1 MTFIFGDNQ
10 GNTLIGPDSDDT
22 IIGGEGNDSL
32 LGNGGEDILFGGL
45 GEDTLIGGPGADI
58 FVLGSGR
65 DTIVDFQKGVDRLAV
80 SRDLRTAQ
88 IRLEPIFERTGNGNS
103 NPVAIATQVVVIQN
117 GSRQVI
123 GEVSGSIN
131 LDATDF
137 LSETLDPLAS
147 VVELTAAN
155 FTIQEGVPSVEVSLL
170 RTGNLSEA
178 ANVTVL
184 PTDGTAIAEAD
195 YIGGPRGVTFAPGQ
209 SQAVVT
215 IPMIDDRIVETT
227 ETFNLSLVNPT
238 ENLGLGA
245 RSQSTVTILDDDVA
259 LSLGEQTFTLND
271 QGEAVA
277 TIAVLRSGIVQ
288 GTVGATITLAPD
300 IPTPPDNLN
309 TLQIPVNFA
318 PGVTAQ
324 TITIPLVNELIAA
337 GVETLS
343 LTLTTPTGGATLG
356 TTNTA
361 TFTLID
367 ETVNGVSIQFNQTDF
382 QTREDS
388 TPLVPVTVT
397 RTGFLNRPVT
407 VTIALEEESAT
418 APEDFENTPISLTF
432 ATGETT
438 QTVSIPIVNDN
449 SIEPDE
455 TLSLTLINPTGGA
468 TLGTPN
474 TATFTIVD
482 NDAALQFTRPDF
494 SGVEDGTP
502 IQPVQVQRIGFTGIS
517 TGVTIGL
524 SDDTATAPLDYDP
537 TPIAVDFAPGE
548 TLQTVE
554 LPLVDDEIIE
564 PDETINL
571 TLLNPTGEATLTEPS
586 TAVFTIVD
594 NDVLLQF
601 SEANFVI
608 NEDGTAIAP
617 VTITRE
623 GRLDQP
629 FFATVALTDGTATTP
644 FDYNNTPILVNFA
657 PGETVQT
664 VAVPIVDD
672 TESEPNE
679 TLQLT
684 LTNPSEGA
692 RIGPQNAA
700 TLAILDNDIRLE
712 FSAPTFSVQEDGT
725 QTLAVTVT
733 RAGGLHLPAG
743 AIVVLGDG
751 TATAPLDYNNTP
763 IPINFAP
770 GETVQTV
777 TIPIANDA
785 IAEVAETINLALV
798 NPTPG
803 VEIGAQS
810 SATLVISRSDLPALL
825 NFEGVGNLDPVSG
838 FYGDRGITF
847 SPNALGIISTDAL
860 DALGFPDEFGGNFA
874 PPPSGTTALTYGEE
888 GAIVMNVEGGFDNQ
902 LSFFYA
908 SPFASHTVTL
918 YDGLG
923 ASGNILASIP
933 LSTTAAG
940 SLPHVYAEF
949 EQVTLPFAGVAR
961 SVSFGSVP
969 NKLILDDIL
978 LG

>member
-10 GNTLIGPDSDDT
+10 GNTLIGTEGNDT
-22 IIGGEGNDSL
+22 IIGGDGNDSI
-32 LGNGGEDILFGGL
+32 LGNAGEDILFGGL

-58 FVLGSGR
+58 FVLGSGQ

-103 NPVAIATQVVVIQN
+103 SPVPIATQVVAIQN

-147 VVELTAAN
+147 AVEFATAN
-155 FTIQEGVPSVEVSLL
+155 FTVQEGVPSVEVRLL
-170 RTGNLSEA
+170 RTGNLSETA
-178 ANVTVL
+178 SVTVL
-184 PTDGTAIAEAD
+184 PTDGTAIASAD
-195 YIGGPRGVTFAPGQ
+195 YIGGPRVVTFAPRQ

-215 IPMIDDRIVETT
+215 IPIIDDNLVEPT

-238 ENLGLGA
+238 ENLGIGG
-245 RSQSTVTILDDDVA
+245 RSQSTITILDDDVA
-259 LSLGEQTFTLND
+259 LSFGEQTFTLND
-271 QGEAVA
+271 QSEAVA
-277 TIAVLRSGIVQ
+277 TITVLRQ
-288 GTVGATITLAPD
+288 GVSENAVGATITLSPD
-300 IPTPPDNLN
+300 TPTTPDDDTPQL
-309 TLQIPVNFA
+309 IPVNFA

-337 GVETLS
+337 GVETLN

-361 TFTLID
+361 SFALID
-367 ETVNGVSIQFNQTDF
+367 ETVNGVTLQFTQTDF
-382 QTREDS
+382 SELEDN
-388 TPLVPVTVT
+388 TPIVPVTVT
-397 RTGFLNRPVT
+397 RTGAINRPVA
-407 VTIALEEESAT
+407 VTIALEEETAT
-418 APEDFENTPISLTF
+418 TPEDFDDTPISVTF
-432 ATGETT
+432 ASGETT
-438 QTVSIPIVNDN
+438 QTVSIPLVNDN
-449 SIEPDE
+449 IVETDE
-455 TLSLTLINPTGGA
+455 TLSLTLVDPTGGA

-494 SGVEDGTP
+494 SAVEDSTP
-502 IQPVQVQRIGFTGIS
+502 IQPVQVQRIGFTDIP
-517 TGVTIGL
+517 TGVTLEL
-524 SDDTATAPLDYDP
+524 SDGTATAPVDYDP

-548 TLQTVE
+548 ILQTVE
-554 LPLVDDEIIE
+554 IPIVDDEIIE

-586 TAVFTIVD
+586 TAVFTIID
-594 NDVLLQF
+594 NDVLLQL
-601 SEANFVI
+601 SGANFVV

-617 VTITRE
+617 VTVTRE
-623 GRLDQP
+623 GRLDQA
-629 FFATVALTDGTATTP
+629 FSAAIALTDGTATAP
-644 FDYNNTPILVNFA
+644 FDYDNTPILVNFA
-657 PGETVQT
+657 PGEIVQT

-672 TESEPNE
+672 TESEPTE

-684 LTNPSEGA
+684 LTHPSEGA
-692 RIGPQNAA
+692 KIGPQNAA
-700 TLAILDNDIRLE
+700 ILEILDNDIRLE
-712 FSAPTFSVQEDGT
+712 FSAPTFIVEEDGT
-725 QTLAVTVT
+725 EILAVTVT

-743 AIVVLGDG
+743 ATVVLGDG
-751 TATAPLDYNNTP
+751 TAIAPLDYDNTP
-763 IPINFAP
+763 IPVNFAP

-777 TIPIANDA
+777 TIPIVNDA

-810 SATLVISRSDLPALL
+810 SATLVIPRSDLPALL
-825 NFEGVGNLDPVSG
+825 NFEGVGNLDPVNG

-847 SPNALGIISTDAL
+847 SPNALGIMSTDAL

-908 SPFASHTVTL
+908 SPFANHTVTL
-918 YDGLG
+918 YDGFG
-923 ASGNILASIP
+923 ASGNILASVP
-933 LSTTAAG
+933 LSTTASG

>member
-22 IIGGEGNDSL
+22 IIGGDGNDSI
-32 LGNGGEDILFGGL
+32 LGNAGEDILFGGL

-80 SRDLRTAQ
+80 SRDLRTAE
-88 IRLEPIFERTGNGNS
+88 IGLEPIFERTGNGNS
-103 NPVAIATQVVVIQN
+103 NPVPIATQVVVIQN

-137 LSETLDPLAS
+137 LSDTLDPLAS

-155 FTIQEGVPSVEVSLL
+155 FTIQEGVPSVEVRLL
-170 RTGNLSEA
+170 RTGNLSEEA
-178 ANVTVL
+178 SVTVL
-184 PTDGTAIAEAD
+184 PTDGTAIASAD
-195 YIGGPRGVTFAPGQ
+195 YIGGPRVVTFAPRQ

-215 IPMIDDRIVETT
+215 IPILDDNIVEPTK
-227 ETFNLSLVNPT
+227 TFSVSLVNPT
-238 ENLGLGA
+238 ENVELGG
-245 RSQSTVTILDDDVA
+245 RSQSTITILDDDVS
-259 LSLGEQTFTLND
+259 LSFGEQTFTLND

-277 TIAVLRSGIVQ
+277 TITVLRSGIVQ
-288 GTVGATITLAPD
+288 GTVGATITLSPE
-300 IPTPPDNLN
+300 IPTPPDDLN
-309 TLQIPVNFA
+309 TRQIPVNFA

-324 TITIPLVNELIAA
+324 TVTIPLVNELIAA

-343 LTLTTPTGGATLG
+343 LTLTIPTGGATLG
-356 TTNTA
+356 TSNTA

-367 ETVNGVSIQFNQTDF
+367 ETVNGISIQFNQTDF

-397 RTGFLNRPVT
+397 RTGSLNRPVT
-407 VTIALEEESAT
+407 VNIALEEETAT
-418 APEDFENTPISLTF
+418 APDDFDNTPISVTF
-432 ATGETT
+432 AAGETT

-449 SIEPDE
+449 IIEPDE
-455 TLSLTLINPTGGA
+455 TLDLTLVDPTGGA

-474 TATFTIVD
+474 SATFTIVD
-482 NDAALQFTRPDF
+482 NDTALQFTRPDF
-494 SGVEDGTP
+494 SAVEDATP
-502 IQPVQVQRIGFTGIS
+502 IQPVQVQRIGFTGIP

-524 SDDTATAPLDYDP
+524 SDETATAPVDYDP

-554 LPLVDDEIIE
+554 LPLVDDDIVE
-564 PDETINL
+564 PDKTINL
-571 TLLNPTGEATLTEPS
+571 TLVNPTGEATLTEPS
-586 TAVFTIVD
+586 TAVFTLVD

-601 SEANFVI
+601 SEVNFVV

-617 VTITRE
+617 VTVTRE

-629 FFATVALTDGTATTP
+629 FSATVALTDGTATAP

-679 TLQLT
+679 TLQLA
-684 LTNPSEGA
+684 LTNPSAGA

-712 FSAPTFSVQEDGT
+712 FSAPTFIVEEDGT
-725 QTLAVTVT
+725 ETLAVAVT

-743 AIVVLGDG
+743 ATVVLGDG
-751 TATAPLDYNNTP
+751 TATAPLDYDNTP

-810 SATLVISRSDLPALL
+810 SATLVIPRSDLPALL

-908 SPFASHTVTL
+908 SPFANHTVTL

-923 ASGNILASIP
+923 ASGNILASVP

>member
-1 MTFIFGDNQ
+1 
-10 GNTLIGPDSDDT
+10 
-22 IIGGEGNDSL
+22 
-32 LGNGGEDILFGGL
+32 
-45 GEDTLIGGPGADI
+45 
-58 FVLGSGR
+58 V
-65 DTIVDFQKGVDRLAV
+65 
-80 SRDLRTAQ
+80 
-88 IRLEPIFERTGNGNS
+88 
-103 NPVAIATQVVVIQN
+103 
-117 GSRQVI
+117 
-123 GEVSGSIN
+123 
-131 LDATDF
+131 
-137 LSETLDPLAS
+137 
-147 VVELTAAN
+147 
-155 FTIQEGVPSVEVSLL
+155 
-170 RTGNLSEA
+170 
-178 ANVTVL
+178 
-184 PTDGTAIAEAD
+184 
-195 YIGGPRGVTFAPGQ
+195 VTFAPRQ

-215 IPMIDDRIVETT
+215 IPILDDNIVEPTKT
-227 ETFNLSLVNPT
+227 LSVSLVNPT
-238 ENLGLGA
+238 ENVELGG
-245 RSQSTVTILDDDVA
+245 RSQSTITILDDDV
-259 LSLGEQTFTLND
+259 SLAFGEQTFTLND

-277 TIAVLRSGIVQ
+277 TITILRSGIVES
-288 GTVGATITLAPD
+288 TVGATITLAPNL
-300 IPTPPDNLN
+300 PTPPDNLN
-309 TLQIPVNFA
+309 IPQIPVNFA
-318 PGVTAQ
+318 PGVSAQ
-324 TITIPLVNELIAA
+324 TVTIPIVNELIAA

-343 LTLTTPTGGATLG
+343 LTLTSPTGGATLG
-356 TTNTA
+356 TANTA
-361 TFTLID
+361 SFTLSENPLTPVTVQFS
-367 ETVNGVSIQFNQTDF
+367 ETEF
-382 QTREDS
+382 QGLEDS
-388 TPLVPVTVT
+388 TLQIPVTIT
-397 RTGFLNRPVT
+397 RTGFLNLPVT
-407 VTIALEEESAT
+407 VTLVLEEETAT
-418 APEDFENTPISLTF
+418 APEDFDDTPISVTF
-432 ATGETT
+432 APGETT
-438 QTVSIPIVNDN
+438 QTVTIPIINDN
-449 SIEPDE
+449 IIEPDE
-455 TLSLTLINPTGGA
+455 TIALTLVDPTGGA

-482 NDAALQFTRPDF
+482 NDVALRFTRPDF
-494 SGVEDGTP
+494 SAIEDGTP
-502 IQPVQVQRIGFTGIS
+502 IAPVQVERIGFTNIP

-524 SDDTATAPLDYDP
+524 SDGTVTAPLDYDP
-537 TPIAVDFAPGE
+537 TPIAVEFAPEE
-548 TLQTVE
+548 TLQTVDI
-554 LPLVDDEIIE
+554 PIVDDNIVE

-571 TLLNPTGEATLTEPS
+571 TLLNPTGEATLGEPN
-586 TAVFTIVD
+586 TAGFTIVD
-594 NDVLLQF
+594 NDVFLQF
-601 SEANFVI
+601 SEENFVV

-617 VTITRE
+617 VTVTRE

-629 FFATVALTDGTATTP
+629 FFATVALTDGTATAP

-664 VAVPIVDD
+664 VAVPIVND

-679 TLQLT
+679 TLQVT

-692 RIGPQNAA
+692 RMGPQNAA

-712 FSAPTFSVQEDGT
+712 FSAPTFIVEEDGT

-743 AIVVLGDG
+743 ATVVLGDG
-751 TATAPLDYNNTP
+751 TAIAPLDYNNTP
-763 IPINFAP
+763 IPVNFAP

-810 SATLVISRSDLPALL
+810 SATLVIPRSDLPALL

-860 DALGFPDEFGGNFA
+860 DALGFPDEFGGNFV

-908 SPFASHTVTL
+908 SPFANHTVTL

-933 LSTTAAG
+933 LSTTTAG
-940 SLPHVYAEF
+940 SLPHVYGEF

>member
-10 GNTLIGPDSDDT
+10 GNTLIGTDGNDT
-22 IIGGEGNDSL
+22 IIGGDGNDSI
-32 LGNGGEDILFGGL
+32 LGNAGENILFGGR
-45 GEDTLIGGPGADI
+45 GDDTLIGGPGSDI
-58 FVLGSGR
+58 FVLGFGR
-65 DTIVDFQKGVDRLAV
+65 DRIVDFQKGVDRLAV
-80 SRDLRTAQ
+80 SRNLRTAQ
-88 IRLEPIFERTGNGNS
+88 IRLEPIFERTANGSS
-103 NPVAIATQVVVIQN
+103 NPVPIATQVVVFQN

-137 LSETLDPLAS
+137 LSETLDPLAT
-147 VVELTAAN
+147 VVEFAAAN
-155 FTIQEGVPSVEVSLL
+155 FTIQEGAPSVEVRLL

-178 ANVTVL
+178 ASVTVL
-184 PTDGTAIAEAD
+184 PTDGTAIAGED
-195 YIGGPRGVTFAPGQ
+195 YIGGPRVVTFAPRQ
-209 SQAVVT
+209 SQGVVT
-215 IPMIDDRIVETT
+215 IPIIDDDIVEPT
-227 ETFNLSLVNPT
+227 ETFSVRLVNPT
-238 ENLGLGA
+238 ENVELGG
-245 RSQSTVTILDDDVA
+245 RSQSTITILDDDVE
-259 LSLGEQTFTLND
+259 LSFGEQTLTLND

-277 TIAVLRSGIVQ
+277 TITVLRRGVLE
-288 GTVGATITLAPD
+288 GTVGATITLTPNL
-300 IPTPPDNLN
+300 PTPPDEL
-309 TLQIPVNFA
+309 TIPQIPVTLG
-318 PGVTAQ
+318 PEVTAQ
-324 TITIPLVNELIAA
+324 TVTIPIVNELIDA
-337 GVETLS
+337 GIETLN
-343 LTLTTPTGGATLG
+343 LTLTTPTGGATVG
-356 TTNTA
+356 TANTA
-361 TFTLID
+361 SFTLIE
-367 ETVNGVSIQFNQTDF
+367 ETVDEVTLQFTQTDF
-382 QTREDS
+382 SELEDG
-388 TPLVPVTVT
+388 TPIVPVTVT
-397 RTGFLNRPVT
+397 RTGSLNLPVT
-407 VTIALEEESAT
+407 VTLVLEEETAT
-418 APEDFENTPISLTF
+418 APEDFDDTPIVVTF
-432 ATGETT
+432 PPGETT
-438 QTVSIPIVNDN
+438 QTIPIPIVNDN
-449 SIEPDE
+449 IIEPDE
-455 TLSLTLINPTGGA
+455 TINLTLVDPTGGA

-482 NDAALQFTRPDF
+482 NDLALRFTRPDF
-494 SGVEDGTP
+494 SAIEDGTP
-502 IQPVQVQRIGFTGIS
+502 IQPVQVERIGFTGIP

-524 SDDTATAPLDYDP
+524 SDGTATAPFDYDP
-537 TPIAVDFAPGE
+537 TPIAVEFAPEE
-548 TLQTVE
+548 TLQTVDI
-554 LPLVDDEIIE
+554 PIVDDDIVE

-571 TLLNPTGEATLTEPS
+571 TLLNPTGEATLAEPS
-586 TAVFTIVD
+586 TAVFTIID
-594 NDVLLQF
+594 NDVFLQF
-601 SEANFVI
+601 SDTNFVV

-617 VTITRE
+617 VTVTRE

-629 FFATVALTDGTATTP
+629 FSATVALTDGTATAP
-644 FDYNNTPILVNFA
+644 FDYDNTPILVNFA

-672 TESEPNE
+672 TESEPTE
-679 TLQLT
+679 TVQLT
-684 LTNPSEGA
+684 LINPSEGA

-712 FSAPTFSVQEDGT
+712 FSAPTFIVEEDGT
-725 QTLAVTVT
+725 EILAVTVT

-743 AIVVLGDG
+743 ATVVLGDG
-751 TATAPLDYNNTP
+751 TAIAPFDYDNTP
-763 IPINFAP
+763 IPVNFAP

-777 TIPIANDA
+777 TIPIVNDT

-803 VEIGAQS
+803 VEIGVQS
-810 SATLVISRSDLPALL
+810 SATLVIPRSDLPALL

-838 FYGDRGITF
+838 FYSDRGITF

-918 YDGLG
+918 YDGFG
-923 ASGNILASIP
+923 ASGNILASVP

>member
-10 GNTLIGPDSDDT
+10 GNTLIGPDSEDT
-22 IIGGEGNDSL
+22 IIGGDGNDSI
-32 LGNGGEDILFGGL
+32 LGNGGEDILFGGV

-58 FVLGSGR
+58 FVLGLGTDR
-65 DTIVDFQKGVDRLAV
+65 IVDFEKGVDRLAV
-80 SRDLRTAQ
+80 SRTLRSAQ
-88 IRLEPIFERTGNGNS
+88 IRLEPIFDPTDNR
-103 NPVAIATQVVVIQN
+103 NPNAVAIATQLIVFQN
-117 GSRQVI
+117 GDRQVI
-123 GEVSGSIN
+123 GEVFGSIN

-137 LSETLDPLAS
+137 LNETLDPLS
-147 VVELTAAN
+147 SIVELSAAN
-155 FTIQEGVPSVEVSLL
+155 FTVQEGVPSVEVRLL

-178 ANVTVL
+178 ASVTIL
-184 PTDGTAIAEAD
+184 LTDGTAIASAD
-195 YIGGPRGVTFAPGQ
+195 YIPGSRVVTFVPGQ

-215 IPMIDDRIVETT
+215 LPIIDDQIVEPT

-238 ENLGLGA
+238 ENLGVGG
-245 RSQSTVTILDDDVA
+245 RSQSTITVLDNDIA
-259 LSLGEQTFTLND
+259 LSLGEQTFTQND
-271 QGEAVA
+271 QGEAIA
-277 TIAVLRSGIVQ
+277 TITVLRSGIVE
-288 GTVGATITLAPD
+288 GTVGATLNLSPD
-300 IPTPPDNLN
+300 IPIPLNDLN
-309 TLQIPVNFA
+309 TRQIPLNFA

-343 LTLTTPTGGATLG
+343 LTLTSPTGGTTLG

-367 ETVNGVSIQFNQTDF
+367 NTVNPVSIQFNQTNF
-382 QTREDS
+382 QSGEDGI
-388 TPLVPVTVT
+388 PLVPVTVT
-397 RTGFLNRPVT
+397 RTGSLNRPVT
-407 VTIALEEESAT
+407 VTLALAGETAT
-418 APEDFENTPISLTF
+418 APADFNNTPISVTF
-432 ATGETT
+432 APGETI
-438 QTVSIPIVNDN
+438 QTASLPIIND
-449 SIEPDE
+449 SSLEPDE
-455 TLSLTLINPTGGA
+455 TLALTLVNPTGGA

-474 TATFTIVD
+474 TATFTILD

-494 SGVEDGTP
+494 SAVEDGTP
-502 IQPVQVQRIGFTGIS
+502 IQPVQVQRIGFTGIP

-524 SDDTATAPLDYDP
+524 RDATATAPLDYDP
-537 TPIAVDFAPGE
+537 TPISVEFAPGE

-554 LPLVDDEIIE
+554 LPPVDDDILE
-564 PDETINL
+564 PDETLNL
-571 TLLNPTGEATLTEPS
+571 ALLNPTGEATLTEPN

-601 SEANFVI
+601 STGNFVV

-617 VTITRE
+617 VTLTRE
-623 GRLDQP
+623 GRLESA
-629 FFATVALTDGTATTP
+629 FSAAVTLTDATATAP
-644 FDYNNTPILVNFA
+644 LDYNNTPILVNFA

-664 VAVPIVDD
+664 VAVPIVND
-672 TESEPNE
+672 TESELNE

-684 LTNPSEGA
+684 LTNPSTGS

-700 TLAILDNDIRLE
+700 TLAVLDNDIRVE
-712 FSAPTFSVQEDGT
+712 FSAPTFIVAEDGT
-725 QTLAVTVT
+725 EIIAVTVT

-743 AIVVLGDG
+743 VTLVLGDG
-751 TATAPLDYNNTP
+751 TATAPLDYDNTP
-763 IPINFAP
+763 IPVTFAP

-777 TIPIANDA
+777 TLPIVPDA
-785 IAEVAETINLALV
+785 IAEVPETLNLALV

-803 VEIGAQS
+803 VEIGTQS
-810 SATLVISRSDLPALL
+810 SANLVISRNDLPALL
-825 NFEGVGNLDPVSG
+825 NFEGVRNLDPVSG
-838 FYGDRGITF
+838 FYGDRGISF
-847 SPNALGIISTDAL
+847 SGNALGIMSNDAL

-908 SPFASHTVTL
+908 SPFTSHTVTL

-940 SLPHVYAEF
+940 SLPHVYGEF

>member
-10 GNTLIGPDSDDT
+10 GNTLIGTEGDDT
-22 IIGGEGNDSL
+22 IIGGDGNDSI
-32 LGNGGEDILFGGL
+32 LGNAGEDILFGGL
-45 GEDTLIGGPGADI
+45 GDDTLIGGPGADI

-65 DTIVDFQKGVDRLAV
+65 DTIVDFQPGVDRIAIV
-80 SRDLRTAQ
+80 RNLRPGQ
-88 IRLEPIFERTGNGNS
+88 IRLEPIVERRGNGNS
-103 NPVAIATQVVVIQN
+103 NPVVIATQVVVVQN
-117 GSRQVI
+117 GDRQVI
-123 GEVSGSIN
+123 GEVLGSMN
-131 LDATDF
+131 LNPTDF
-137 LSETLDPLAS
+137 LSETLDPLSSA
-147 VVELTAAN
+147 VEFAAAN
-155 FTIQEGVPSVEVSLL
+155 FTVQEGVPSVEVRLL

-178 ANVTVL
+178 ASVTVL
-184 PTDGTAIAEAD
+184 PTDGTAIAGED
-195 YIGGPRGVTFAPGQ
+195 YIGGPRTVTFAPGQ

-215 IPMIDDRIVETT
+215 IPIIDDEIVEPT

-238 ENLGLGA
+238 ENLGIGG
-245 RSQSTVTILDDDVA
+245 RSQSTVTILDDDVE
-259 LSLGEQTFTLND
+259 LSFGQQTFTRND

-277 TIAVLRSGIVQ
+277 TITVLRRGVSESV
-288 GTVGATITLAPD
+288 VGATITLFPD
-300 IPTPPDNLN
+300 TPTTPNPVNP
-309 TLQIPVNFA
+309 QVIPVNFA

-324 TITIPLVNELIAA
+324 TVTIPLVNELIAA
-337 GVETLS
+337 GVETLN
-343 LTLTTPTGGATLG
+343 LNLTTPTGGATLG
-356 TTNTA
+356 TASTA
-361 TFTLID
+361 RFALID
-367 ETVNGVSIQFNQTDF
+367 DPVNGVSVQFTQTDF
-382 QTREDS
+382 SELEDG
-388 TPLVPVTVT
+388 TPIVPVTVT
-397 RTGFLNRPVT
+397 RTGALNRPVT
-407 VTIALEEESAT
+407 VTIALEEETAT
-418 APEDFENTPISLTF
+418 APEDFDDTPIPLTF
-432 ATGETT
+432 APGETT
-438 QTVSIPIVNDN
+438 QTLSIPIVNDN
-449 SIEPDE
+449 IVEPNE
-455 TLSLTLINPTGGA
+455 TLSLTLVNPTGGA

-494 SGVEDGTP
+494 SAVEDGTP
-502 IQPVQVQRIGFTGIS
+502 IAPVQVERIGFTSIP

-524 SDDTATAPLDYDP
+524 SDGTATAPFDYDP
-537 TPIAVDFAPGE
+537 TPIAVEFAPGE

-554 LPLVDDEIIE
+554 IPIVDDDIIE

-571 TLLNPTGEATLTEPS
+571 TLLNPTGGATLGEPS
-586 TAVFTIVD
+586 TAVFTIID

-601 SEANFVI
+601 SGTNFVV
-608 NEDGTAIAP
+608 NEDGTAVAP
-617 VTITRE
+617 VTVTRE
-623 GRLDQP
+623 GRLESA
-629 FFATVALTDGTATTP
+629 FSATLALTDGTATAP
-644 FDYNNTPILVNFA
+644 FDYDNTPILINFA

-664 VAVPIVDD
+664 IAVPIVDD
-672 TESEPNE
+672 TESEPTE
-679 TLQLT
+679 TVQLT
-684 LTNPSEGA
+684 LINPSEGA

-700 TLAILDNDIRLE
+700 ILEILDNDIRLE
-712 FSAPTFSVQEDGT
+712 FSAPTFIVEEDGT
-725 QTLAVTVT
+725 EILAVTVT

-743 AIVVLGDG
+743 ATVVLADG
-751 TATAPLDYNNTP
+751 TATAPFDYDNTP
-763 IPINFAP
+763 IPVNFAP

-777 TIPIANDA
+777 TIPIVNDA

-803 VEIGAQS
+803 VEIGVQS
-810 SATLVISRSDLPALL
+810 SATLVIPRSDLPALL

-847 SPNALGIISTDAL
+847 SPNALGIMSTDAL

-908 SPFASHTVTL
+908 SPFANHTVTL
-918 YDGLG
+918 YDGLS

-961 SVSFGSVP
+961 SVSFGTVP

>member
-10 GNTLIGPDSDDT
+10 GNTLIGTDGNDT
-22 IIGGEGNDSL
+22 IIGGDGNDSI
-32 LGNGGEDILFGGL
+32 LGNAGEDILFGGL

-58 FVLGSGR
+58 FVLGSGQ

-103 NPVAIATQVVVIQN
+103 NPVPIATQVVAIQN

-147 VVELTAAN
+147 AVEFATAN
-155 FTIQEGVPSVEVSLL
+155 FTVQEGVPSVEVRLL
-170 RTGNLSEA
+170 RTGNLSETA
-178 ANVTVL
+178 SVTVL
-184 PTDGTAIAEAD
+184 PTDGTAIAGED
-195 YIGGPRGVTFAPGQ
+195 YIGGPRVVTFAPRQ

-215 IPMIDDRIVETT
+215 IPIIDDNLVEPT
-227 ETFNLSLVNPT
+227 ETFSVSLVNPT
-238 ENLGLGA
+238 ENLRLEG
-245 RSQSTVTILDDDVA
+245 RSQSTITILDDDVA
-259 LSLGEQTFTLND
+259 LSFGEQTFTLND
-271 QGEAVA
+271 QSEAVA
-277 TIAVLRSGIVQ
+277 TITVLRQ
-288 GTVGATITLAPD
+288 GVSENAVGATITLSPD
-300 IPTPPDNLN
+300 TPTTPDDDTPQL
-309 TLQIPVNFA
+309 IPVNFA

-337 GVETLS
+337 GVETLN

-361 TFTLID
+361 SFALID
-367 ETVNGVSIQFNQTDF
+367 ETVNGVTLQFTQTDF
-382 QTREDS
+382 SELEDN
-388 TPLVPVTVT
+388 TPIVPVTVT
-397 RTGFLNRPVT
+397 RTGAINRPVA

-418 APEDFENTPISLTF
+418 APEDFDDTPIAVTF
-432 ATGETT
+432 ASGETT

-449 SIEPDE
+449 LVEPDE
-455 TLSLTLINPTGGA
+455 TLSLILVDPTGGA

-494 SGVEDGTP
+494 SAVEDGTP
-502 IQPVQVQRIGFTGIS
+502 IEPVQVERIGFTNIP

-524 SDDTATAPLDYDP
+524 SDGTATAPLDYDP
-537 TPIAVDFAPGE
+537 TPIAVDFGPGE

-554 LPLVDDEIIE
+554 IPIVDDEIIE

-586 TAVFTIVD
+586 TAVFTIID
-594 NDVLLQF
+594 NDVLLQL
-601 SEANFVI
+601 SGANFVV

-617 VTITRE
+617 ITVTRE
-623 GRLDQP
+623 GRLDQA
-629 FFATVALTDGTATTP
+629 FSAAIALTDGTATAP
-644 FDYNNTPILVNFA
+644 FDYDNTPILVNFA
-657 PGETVQT
+657 PGEIVQT

-672 TESEPNE
+672 TESEPTE

-692 RIGPQNAA
+692 KIGPQNAA
-700 TLAILDNDIRLE
+700 ILEILDNDIRLE
-712 FSAPTFSVQEDGT
+712 FSAPTFIVEEDGT
-725 QTLAVTVT
+725 EILAVTVT

-743 AIVVLGDG
+743 ATVVLGDG
-751 TATAPLDYNNTP
+751 TAIAPLDYDNTP
-763 IPINFAP
+763 IPVNFAP

-777 TIPIANDA
+777 TIPIVNDA

-810 SATLVISRSDLPALL
+810 SATLVIPRSDLPALL
-825 NFEGVGNLDPVSG
+825 NFEGVGNLDPVNG

-847 SPNALGIISTDAL
+847 SPNALGIMSTDAL

-908 SPFASHTVTL
+908 SPFANHTVTL
-918 YDGLG
+918 YDGFG
-923 ASGNILASIP
+923 ASGNILASVP
-933 LSTTAAG
+933 LSTTASG

>member
-10 GNTLIGPDSDDT
+10 GNTLIGTDSDDT
-22 IIGGEGNDSL
+22 IIGGDGNDSI
-32 LGNGGEDILFGGL
+32 LGNAGEDILFGGL

-88 IRLEPIFERTGNGNS
+88 IRLEPIFERRGNGNS
-103 NPVAIATQVVVIQN
+103 NPVQIATQVVVIQN
-117 GSRQVI
+117 GDRQVI
-123 GEVSGSIN
+123 GEVFGSIN
-131 LDATDF
+131 LDGTDF
-137 LSETLDPLAS
+137 LNATLDPLSS
-147 VVELTAAN
+147 VVEFSAAN
-155 FTIQEGVPSVEVSLL
+155 FTVQEGVPSVEVRLL
-170 RTGNLSEA
+170 RTGNLSES
-178 ANVTVL
+178 ANVTIL
-184 PTDGTAIAEAD
+184 PTDRTAIASAD
-195 YIGGPRGVTFAPGQ
+195 YIGGPRTVTFASRQ

-215 IPMIDDRIVETT
+215 IPIIDDEILEPT

-238 ENLGLGA
+238 ENLRIGG
-245 RSQSTVTILDDDVA
+245 RSQSTITILDDDIA
-259 LSLGEQTFTLND
+259 LSFGEQTFTLND
-271 QGEAVA
+271 QSEAVA
-277 TIAVLRSGIVQ
+277 TITVLRSGVSDNA
-288 GTVGATITLAPD
+288 VGATITLSPD

-309 TLQIPVNFA
+309 SQLIQVNFA

-324 TITIPLVNELIAA
+324 TVTIPLVNELIAA
-337 GVETLS
+337 GVETLN

-356 TTNTA
+356 TASTA
-361 TFTLID
+361 TFALID
-367 ETVNGVSIQFNQTDF
+367 DQVNGVTLQFTQTNF
-382 QTREDS
+382 SELEDG
-388 TPLVPVTVT
+388 TLIVPVTVT
-397 RTGFLNRPVT
+397 RTGAINRPVT
-407 VTIALEEESAT
+407 LTLALEEETAT
-418 APEDFENTPISLTF
+418 APFDFDNTPISVTF
-432 ATGETT
+432 ASGETT
-438 QTVSIPIVNDN
+438 QTLSIPIVNDN
-449 SIEPDE
+449 SIEPAE
-455 TLSLTLINPTGGA
+455 TFSLTLVDPPTGA

-482 NDAALQFTRPDF
+482 NDAALQFIRPDF
-494 SGVEDGTP
+494 SAVEDGTP
-502 IQPVQVQRIGFTGIS
+502 IQPIQVQRIGFTNIP

-524 SDDTATAPLDYDP
+524 SDGTATAPLDYDP
-537 TPIAVDFAPGE
+537 TPIAVEFAPGE

-554 LPLVDDEIIE
+554 IPIVDDEIIE

-571 TLLNPTGEATLTEPS
+571 ALLNSTGEATLTEPS

-601 SEANFVI
+601 SEANFVV
-608 NEDGTAIAP
+608 NENGTAIAP
-617 VTITRE
+617 VTVTRS
-623 GRLDQP
+623 GRLNQA
-629 FFATVALTDGTATTP
+629 FSAAIALTNGPATAP
-644 FDYNNTPILVNFA
+644 FDYDNTPILVNFA

-664 VAVPIVDD
+664 VAVPIIDD
-672 TESEPNE
+672 TESEPTE
-679 TLQLT
+679 TVQLT

-712 FSAPTFSVQEDGT
+712 FSAPTFIIEEDGT
-725 QTLAVTVT
+725 GILAITVT
-733 RAGGLHLPAG
+733 RAGALHLPAG
-743 AIVVLGDG
+743 ATLVLADG
-751 TATAPLDYNNTP
+751 TATAPFDYDNTP
-763 IPINFAP
+763 IPVTFAP
-770 GETVQTV
+770 GETIQTV
-777 TIPIANDA
+777 TIAIANDP
-785 IAEVAETINLALV
+785 IAEVAETLNLALV

-810 SATLVISRSDLPALL
+810 GATLVIPRSDLPVLL
-825 NFEGVGNLDPVSG
+825 NFEGVINLDPVSG
-838 FYGDRGITF
+838 FYGDRGISF
-847 SPNALGIISTDAL
+847 SPNALGIMSTDAL

-874 PPPSGTTALTYGEE
+874 PPPSGTTALTYGEN

-908 SPFASHTVTL
+908 SPFANHQVTL

-933 LSTTAAG
+933 LSTTTAG
-940 SLPHVYAEF
+940 SLPNVYGEF
-949 EQVTLPFAGVAR
+949 EQVTLPFNGVAR